1 VGSRRVIIAFLIA
14 IIGIIPIVLA
24 ISVLKI
30 YKGSELGYALLL
42 YMLSIGF
49 WQLDIASLYLK
60 ELLPENVILWL
71 FKIFRAGPT
80 FMIPLVFYLSY
91 VSIKKHSTNIKNKSY
106 NRFLLSIFNRKLL
119 ILLTIWSTF
128 VYFINMTKLGITGL
142 TEVKIINTNTFFYF
156 PEYGQLQFLYT
167 YHTGSFIIFVL
178 FTYLISR
185 NIQNQYLKDFLGTF
199 SFCSF
204 LLFLSGLLNFIPKTG
219 TLFSSLGVIIFSVII
234 IFSFVRMNTVM
245 AVNYNRLMERQKK
258 LDYSGNLT
266 ASLVHEVKNNVQII
280 NGYSKLLNES
290 TTISS
295 QDQKMNEMIQLAS
308 QQLEELTQNYT
319 KYINYQSIDFMMED
333 INVVIEQAI
342 KITSEIAKENSVEI
356 SFDGKYRTLK
366 AFVNQTNLKQVFV
379 NLIKN
384 SIEAFPEEELIRK
397 IMIST
402 DILADK
408 IFINIMDTG
417 KGIPTEN
424 WKGIFDP
431 FTTSKKDGLG
441 LGLPFVK
448 KVIYEHRGDINIV
461 ESNQSGTK
469 FQITLPQ
476 YSFSDFHI

>member
-1 VGSRRVIIAFLIA
+1 MGRSRVIIAFLIT

-49 WQLDIASLYLK
+49 WQMDIASLYLK
-60 ELLPENVILWL
+60 DILPENVILWL
-71 FKIFRAGPT
+71 FRIFRVGPT

-91 VSIKKHSTNIKNKSY
+91 VSIKKYSTNIKNKVY

-119 ILLTIWSTF
+119 IVLTIWSTF
-128 VYFINMTKLGITGL
+128 VYFINMTKLGIAGL
-142 TEVKIINTNTFFYF
+142 TEVKIINSNTYFYF
-156 PEYGQLQFLYT
+156 PVYGQLQFLYT
-167 YHTGSFIIFVL
+167 YHSGSFIIFVL

-245 AVNYNRLMERQKK
+245 TVNYNRLMERQKK
-258 LDYSGNLT
+258 LDYTGTLT

-280 NGYSKLLNES
+280 NGFSKLLNES
-290 TTISS
+290 ILLSS
-295 QDQKMNEMIQLAS
+295 HGQKMNEMIQLAS
-308 QQLEELTQNYT
+308 QQLGELTQNYT
-319 KYINYQSIDFMMED
+319 KYINYQSIDFKMVD
-333 INVVIEQAI
+333 INEVIDQAI
-342 KITSEIAKENSVEI
+342 KITNEIAKEKAVEI
-356 SFDGKYRTLK
+356 SFERKYRTLK
-366 AFVNQTNLKQVFV
+366 AFVNQTNLKQAFV

-384 SIEAFPEEELIRK
+384 SIEAFPEEEHIRK
-397 IMIST
+397 VMIST
-402 DILADK
+402 DILTDK
-408 IFINIMDTG
+408 IFINIIDTG
-417 KGIPTEN
+417 KGIPAEN
-424 WKGIFDP
+424 WEGIFDP
-431 FTTSKKDGLG
+431 FTTSKKGGLG

-448 KVIYEHRGDINIV
+448 KVIFEHRGDIIIA
-461 ESNQSGTK
+461 ESSLRGTH
-469 FQITLPQ
+469 FQITIPQ
-476 YSFSDFHI
+476 YSFSDFQT